1 MKSKPLWLCFVM
13 VTIAVAGVAI
23 LTLTPVPDG
32 PGALTA
38 LKNVPNY
45 VALLLCFFAAIVCVI
60 RRPRPPR
67 D

>member
-1 MKSKPLWLCFVM
+1 M